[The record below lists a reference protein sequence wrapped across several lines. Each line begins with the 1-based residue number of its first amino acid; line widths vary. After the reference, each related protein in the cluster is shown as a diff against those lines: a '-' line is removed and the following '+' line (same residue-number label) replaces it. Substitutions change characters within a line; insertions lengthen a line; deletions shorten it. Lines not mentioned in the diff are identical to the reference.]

1 MKKARDD
8 QQQAICLE
16 IPSSPS
22 NAGMTIDA
30 GSDPSAIEVRQHI
43 MPMSVARI
51 DPQPMQDDHRVLE
64 LEAQVTSLKH
74 ALLEQQVSGQNRTLE
89 LNAHLREQARL
100 ALNHQ
105 QDEFK
110 SAAQSSNR
118 HRPARQWPPS

>member
-22 NAGMTIDA
+22 DVGMTIDA
-30 GSDPSAIEVRQHI
+30 GSDPNAIEVRQNI

-64 LEAQVTSLKH
+64 LEAQVTSLEH
-74 ALLEQQVSGQNRTLE
+74 ALLE
-89 LNAHLREQARL
+89 
-100 ALNHQ
+100 
-105 QDEFK
+105 
-110 SAAQSSNR
+110 
-118 HRPARQWPPS
+118 